1 MSYKVTSKAVNETH
15 TRVFAASYC
24 SMQNLLKYRSRSAY
38 TAGVYGWNSDIYTIG
53 TVAISTGYR
62 PTGQHI
68 PYDLIRKYETKAR
81 AIAEHKTYKLETKRA
96 KIDDLIY
103 QLIEE
108 VI

>member
-1 MSYKVTSKAVNETH
+1 MSYKVTNKAVKETH
-15 TRVFAASYC
+15 TKVLAAGYC
-24 SMQNLLKYRSRSAY
+24 SLHNLLQYRNRSAY
-38 TAGVYGWNSDIYTIG
+38 TAGVYGWNSDIYSIG

-68 PYDLIRKYETKAR
+68 PYDLIKKYETKAI
-81 AIAEHKTYKLETKRA
+81 AINKHKTYKPETKRA